1 MTKTAKIDQSVTSLE
16 RNIEK
21 CLKQIADKKL
31 ARKNVSIQLKDSLEQ
46 DRDYSIALDNAKN
59 AAKRKSVL
67 KKALL
72 EDDKEIGELSEQLA
86 DVNEDIRIKKDV
98 LSELLGKWTDKT
110 GKYVY
115 HERRIEKQLR
125 LFN

>member
-21 CLKQIADKKL
+21 CLKQIADKK
-31 ARKNVSIQLKDSLEQ
+31 AEKKNVSIQLKDSLAQ

-67 KKALL
+67 KKSLL
-72 EDDKEIGELSEQLA
+72 EDDKEISELSEQLA
-86 DVNEDIRIKKDV
+86 DVNEDIRIKKGV
-98 LSELLGKWTDKT
+98 LSELLDKWTDKT

>member
-21 CLKQIADKKL
+21 CLKQIADKK
-31 ARKNVSIQLKDSLEQ
+31 AEKKNVSIQLKDSLAQ

-67 KKALL
+67 KKSLL
-72 EDDKEIGELSEQLA
+72 EDDKEISKLSEQLA
-86 DVNEDIRIKKDV
+86 DVNEDIRIKKGV
-98 LSELLGKWTDKT
+98 LSELLDKWTDKT